1 MLLSNCAICGKG
13 TLFFIQSRVNNI
25 LKDYFKINKIIN
37 KFLLNGDRFMPE
49 PHLKQPAF
57 IHSFNGWFTK
67 HRERIQNFRKTGN
80 LKHLFKHELGR
91 ACFTHDKA
99 YFDSKDLAK
108 RNISGKISKDRAY
121 EIARN
126 CGYDGYQRALANTIY
141 KFFDKKTGSTV
152 SVNEQLAK
160 ELH

>member
-1 MLLSNCAICGKG
+1 MLFVGREHYF
-13 TLFFIQSRVNNI
+13 LFNQEVNNI
-25 LKDYFKINKIIN
+25 SKDYFKINKIVK

-49 PHLKQPAF
+49 LHLKQPAF

-80 LKHLFKHELGR
+80 LKHLYKNELDR

-99 YFDSKDLAK
+99 HFDSKDLAK
-108 RNISGKISKDRAY
+108 RNISEKISKDRAY
-121 EIARN
+121 EIAIN
-126 CGYDGYQRALANTIY
+126 CGYDGYQRALASTIY
-141 KFFDKKTGSTV
+141 KFFDKKTGSTE